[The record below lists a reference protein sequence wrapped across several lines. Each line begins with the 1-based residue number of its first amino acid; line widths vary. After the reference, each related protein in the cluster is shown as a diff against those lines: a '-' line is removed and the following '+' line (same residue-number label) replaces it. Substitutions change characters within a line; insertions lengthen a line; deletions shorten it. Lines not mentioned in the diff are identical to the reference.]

1 MAQSLGLV
9 GVGMEQHVLEALLD
23 ADGGEV
29 AGKALAVLRGGG
41 GYWVGDRAQ
50 PAGRHAGVYG
60 HRLRRMRKYGI
71 EPLGLEAAVQTVRA
85 YGRPVR
91 TGMVDAADRSW
102 TALLFLTEDGGTLL
116 ACAGWP
122 LPLVRTPPVG
132 KPSAGEPPAGEP
144 PAVEPPVGG
153 PDGGRADT
161 GAPDVGG
168 PLS

>member
-1 MAQSLGLV
+1 
-9 GVGMEQHVLEALLD
+9 
-23 ADGGEV
+23 
-29 AGKALAVLRGGG
+29 
-41 GYWVGDRAQ
+41 
-50 PAGRHAGVYG
+50 
-60 HRLRRMRKYGI
+60 MRKHGI
-71 EPLGLEAAVQTVRA
+71 EPLGLEAAVQAVRA

-122 LPLVRTPPVG
+122 LPLVGRPPVG
-132 KPSAGEPPAGEP
+132 KPSVGEPPAGE
-144 PAVEPPVGG
+144 

>member
-1 MAQSLGLV
+1 MAPRLRAGADVAQGLGLV
-9 GVGMEQHVLEALLD
+9 GVSMEQHVLEALLG

-60 HRLRRMRKYGI
+60 QRLRRMRKYGI
-71 EPLGLEAAVQTVRA
+71 EPLGLEAAVQAVRA

-122 LPLVRTPPVG
+122 LPLVRRPPVG
-132 KPSAGEPPAGEP
+132 KPSIGE
-144 PAVEPPVGG
+144 

>member
-1 MAQSLGLV
+1 
-9 GVGMEQHVLEALLD
+9 MEQHVLEALLG
-23 ADGGEV
+23 ADGGEA

-60 HRLRRMRKYGI
+60 QRLRRMRKYGV
-71 EPLGLEAAVQTVRA
+71 EPLGLEAAVQAVRA

-132 KPSAGEPPAGEP
+132 KPSVGEPPAGQP
-144 PAVEPPVGG
+144 PAGQ

>member
-1 MAQSLGLV
+1 
-9 GVGMEQHVLEALLD
+9 MEQHALEALLG
-23 ADGGEV
+23 ADGGEA

-60 HRLRRMRKYGI
+60 QRLRRMRKYGI
-71 EPLGLEAAVQTVRA
+71 EPLGLEAAVQAVRA

-122 LPLVRTPPVG
+122 LPLVRRPPVG
-132 KPSAGEPPAGEP
+132 
-144 PAVEPPVGG
+144 
-153 PDGGRADT
+153 
-161 GAPDVGG
+161 
-168 PLS
+168 